1 VSHPYRA
8 PTDHPGSVNSR
19 RSRGRLV
26 WLWILAP
33 VVLAVLVLAIGAL
46 TRGEHLEATP
56 VPTPS
61 EPAAPN
67 PPADAEGWQ
76 ACQDLRELGAADLNH
91 EVNRAIGAQARTST
105 DATLA
110 ARGEDLEDATRRAG
124 DQDPIQGNLAISA
137 AQVALRQ
144 ACDQAFGPA

>member
-1 VSHPYRA
+1 MSHPYPA
-8 PTDHPGSVNSR
+8 PTGHTGFADSR
-19 RSRGRLV
+19 RTRRRLI

-33 VVLAVLVLAIGAL
+33 VVLAAGVLTIGAL

-56 VPTPS
+56 VPTPTQTV
-61 EPAAPN
+61 APD

-76 ACQDLRELGAADLNH
+76 ACQDLRQLGAAELNH
-91 EVNRAIGAQARTST
+91 DINRAIGARARSST

-110 ARGEDLEDATRRAG
+110 ARGKDLEDASRRAG
-124 DQDPIQGNLAISA
+124 EQEPIQGNMAISA

-144 ACDQAFGPA
+144 ACDQVFGPA